1 MFPSSQCAKK
11 RDRIMVRRV
20 GAVVAGL
27 LIFFL
32 LAFLAGSAAKSL
44 WPEYAAAAAGRAY
57 TLPMLLA
64 RLLTGA
70 TATVVA
76 GWGTSIIGR
85 ERRTSAL
92 WLGLAL
98 LAINVPWHIQIW
110 SEYPIWYHLVWLASL
125 IPCTILG
132 GRAAR

>member
-1 MFPSSQCAKK
+1 
-11 RDRIMVRRV
+11 MVRRV

-32 LAFLAGSAAKSL
+32 LAFLAGSAAL
-44 WPEYAAAAAGRAY
+44 TFWTEYAAAAPDRAY

-64 RLLTGA
+64 RLTTGA
-70 TATVVA
+70 AATVVA
-76 GWGTSIIGR
+76 GWCASRIAQDHQT
-85 ERRTSAL
+85 TAL
-92 WLGLAL
+92 WLGLVL